1 MPVRAREDL
10 ERLRA
15 ALAKAGLETQDRR
28 ERAALGHAAA
38 DRALKGGLA
47 RGALH
52 EVFAQAGHETA
63 ATGFAAV
70 LCARLAGARP
80 VLWIR
85 QDYCAL
91 EFGELAATGLLELG
105 LDPSRFLLLRAAHA
119 QDALKAASDAL
130 SCAALGAV
138 VIELSGSPRILD
150 LTASRKLTL
159 SAATTNVPVLLL
171 RFAAEPEA
179 NGAETRWL
187 VRAARSDPYVD
198 NWGVD
203 NWGRPV
209 FEAELIRNR
218 HGGTGCWVMEWCCD
232 SGTCREPAADRGAV
246 VPASFDRPAAAALG
260 ADRRSAA

>member
-1 MPVRAREDL
+1 MRPREDIN
-10 ERLRA
+10 RLRA

-28 ERAALGHAAA
+28 QRVALGHDAA

-52 EVFAQAGHETA
+52 EIFAHPGHETA
-63 ATGFAAV
+63 ATGFASV
-70 LCARLAGARP
+70 LCARLAGAKP
-80 VLWIR
+80 ILWIR
-85 QDYCAL
+85 HDYCAL

-105 LDPSRFLLLRAAHA
+105 IDPQRFILLRAAHV

-130 SCAALGAV
+130 ACAALGSV

-159 SAATTNVPVLLL
+159 SAAATNVPVLLL
-171 RFAAEPEA
+171 RFSAEPDA
-179 NGAETRWL
+179 NGAETRW
-187 VRAARSDPYVD
+187 RIRGAGSEEQDE
-198 NWGVD
+198 

-218 HGGTGCWVMEWCCD
+218 HGNTGCWVMEWCCD
-232 SGTCREPAADRGAV
+232 SGACREIAADRGAV
-246 VPASFDRPAAAALG
+246 VPASFDGPAAAALDK
-260 ADRRSAA
+260 DRRTAA

>member
-1 MPVRAREDL
+1 MPMRAREDL
-10 ERLRA
+10 GRLRA
-15 ALAKAGLETQDRR
+15 ALAKAGLETQDHR
-28 ERAALGHAAA
+28 ERAALGHDAA

-70 LCARLAGARP
+70 LCARLAGP
-80 VLWIR
+80 KPILWIR

-105 LDPSRFLLLRAAHA
+105 LDPSRFLLLRTAHV

-150 LTASRKLTL
+150 LTAGRKLTL
-159 SAATTNVPVLLL
+159 SAAAANVPVLLL

-179 NGAETRWL
+179 NGAETRWI
-187 VRAARSDPYVD
+187 VGAARSDPHD
-198 NWGVD
+198 E

-232 SGTCREPAADRGAV
+232 SGTCREPAAHRGAV
-246 VPASFDRPAAAALG
+246 VPASFDGPLAAALG
-260 ADRRSAA
+260 ADHRSAA